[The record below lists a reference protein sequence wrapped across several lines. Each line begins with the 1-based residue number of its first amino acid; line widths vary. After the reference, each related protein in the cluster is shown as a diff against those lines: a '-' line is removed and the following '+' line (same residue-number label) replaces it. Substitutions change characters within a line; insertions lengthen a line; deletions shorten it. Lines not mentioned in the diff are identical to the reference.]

1 MTTSE
6 TTLYA
11 PPSTPAPRRRKW
23 PYVVSV
29 LAILVAVFVI
39 VASRVTV
46 SYYALVPG
54 DAMPVSGLITLPK
67 SEEHPIHGRV
77 LLTDVGVDNLT
88 LLGWIGAKFNS
99 DDTVVSSAELTLN
112 LPLSEFNAQGTVDME
127 ESELTAES
135 VALRQLGYSIPEQDV
150 GVTIYVIDPNSPAW
164 NKLAVGDVVTALD
177 GTPTPNPQALQDAV
191 RSHQPGDVVTLQ
203 IGSIDQPTPGRSV
216 TLRLGKTTEGGKTV
230 PFIGIGDPNVPIN
243 GMGTQGSYRLPF
255 PVSINSDQIGGPSAG
270 LAWTLGII
278 NSLSGGEL
286 TNGRIIA
293 ATGTIHPDGTV
304 GDVGGVEQKTVAVE
318 RAGATVFLVPDP
330 ELATAQAKATSG
342 LKVFAVSS
350 LGQALSDLRKLG
362 GKLGRAAA
370 GPPAGPSGH
379 QVPFDWQSSPWT

>member
-11 PPSTPAPRRRKW
+11 PPAAPDPRRRKW

-29 LAILVAVFVI
+29 LAILLAALVI
-39 VASRVTV
+39 VASRITV
-46 SYYALVPG
+46 PYYALVPG

-67 SEEHPIHGRV
+67 SDAHAEHGRV
-77 LLTDVGVDNLT
+77 LLTDVGVDNVS
-88 LLGWIGAKFNS
+88 LLGLIPAWLNS
-99 DDTVVSSAELTLN
+99 DTTLVSRGALTLN

-135 VALRQLGYSIPEQDV
+135 VALRQLGYPIPEQDV
-150 GVTIYVIDPNSPAW
+150 GVTIYVVDPGSPAW
-164 NKLAVGDVVTALD
+164 KVLDVGEVITSVD
-177 GTPTPNPQALQDAV
+177 GTPTPNPPALESAV

-203 IGSIDQPTPGRSV
+203 VGSIVQPTPGRAV
-216 TLRLGKTTEGGKTV
+216 MLKLGKTVEDSRTV
-230 PFIGIGDPNVPIN
+230 PFIGIGDPSVPIN
-243 GMGTQGSYRLPF
+243 GMGTQGFYRLPF
-255 PVSINSDQIGGPSAG
+255 PVNINSDQIGGPSAG

-278 NSLSGGEL
+278 DSLSGGNL
-286 TNGRIIA
+286 TGGRTIA

-318 RAGATVFLVPDP
+318 RAGASVFLVPDP
-330 ELATAQAKATSG
+330 ELAAARSKATPG

-350 LGQALSDLRKLG
+350 LQQALSDLKSLG
-362 GKLGRAAA
+362 GRLGSAEV
-370 GPPAGPSGH
+370 GPPPGSGGH
-379 QVPFDWQSSPWT
+379 QVPFGWQSSPWT